1 MKHFFLMLFAFAVS
15 VAAQGQ
21 ERLRVAT
28 TTSVQDSGLMP
39 YLLPNFI
46 GSPPSLL
53 QPMT

>member
-15 VAAQGQ
+15 VAAQ